1 MSVAAA
7 KVSSAWPARLP
18 ACISLKAPG
27 IFAVGGATGDIDS
40 QLAAEHGLY
49 FHDTRF
55 LREAVLRIADVQP
68 VVKEVR
74 VHRYDR
80 GSFELTNPP
89 LVLADETLLPEGS
102 LHIVRRRVL
111 SHQVRE
117 RVEVQNVGN
126 ARVELDLVLR
136 FAAAFEHITD
146 VREPVE
152 TTVPESAWV
161 DHMLV
166 FRCLGADG
174 RLRNTT
180 LTFDPVPDVESPTEQ
195 GRDINATYH
204 LGLDPGESR
213 NIQIRIFLTDLG
225 DGDLEVIPPA
235 QGAVPSVRGLQVE
248 TSNPRFDAVL
258 ERSLD
263 DLQMLVTRQEGQS
276 FFAAGIPWF
285 VALFGRDSLITGL
298 QMLAYQPQIAAEN
311 LRLLARYQG
320 SRLDPWRDEEPGKI
334 VHEMRTGEKAN
345 LARFPHAR
353 YYGTVDAT
361 PLFIVLLGE
370 YVRWTGDLGLWHELR
385 PNVERAL
392 EWLDAADHD
401 GDGFADYERK
411 SAAGLFNQGWK
422 DSGNS
427 IRHRDGALA
436 EPPIALVE
444 LQAYVYRARLAA
456 AELFRLDGETEVA
469 HRLQAEARQLRR
481 RFQRAFWMADHRFLA
496 VALQRGGRPVE
507 SVTSNPGHALWG
519 GILDPQPATAV
530 ARKLLSRGMFSG
542 WGIRTMAASEVAYDP
557 EDYQVGA
564 VWPHD
569 NSLIVQGLKRY
580 GFDRDALR
588 VFTGL
593 FEAALRFPDQR
604 LPELFAGFTRE
615 EFEPPV
621 GYPNACS
628 PQAWAAG
635 TMPFM
640 LQSILGL
647 EPDAIQGVL
656 RVVRP
661 RLPHWLRQV
670 TLRGLRVGEGSVD
683 LRFARVDGVV
693 HVGILNLEGPLRVQR
708 SERQPA

>member
-49 FHDTRF
+49 FHDPRF

-74 VHRYDR
+74 VHRYVR
-80 GSFELTNPP
+80 GSSELTNPP

-235 QGAVPSVRGLQVE
+235 QGPVPSVRGPQVE

-298 QMLAYQPQIAAEN
+298 QMLAFQPQIAAEN

-320 SRLDPWRDEEPGKI
+320 VRLDPRRDEEPGKI

-345 LARFPHAR
+345 MAQFPLAR

-361 PLFIVLLGE
+361 PLFIMLLGE
-370 YVRWTGDLGLWHELR
+370 YVRWTGDLGLWRELR
-385 PNVERAL
+385 SNVERAL
-392 EWLDAADHD
+392 DWVDAADHD
-401 GDGFADYERK
+401 GDGFADYERQ
-411 SAAGLFNQGWK
+411 SPAGLINQGWK

-436 EPPIALVE
+436 EAPIALVE
-444 LQAYVYRARLAA
+444 LQAYVYRAKLAA
-456 AELFRLDGETEVA
+456 AELFRLDGDA
-469 HRLQAEARQLRR
+469 DRADRLEAAARRLRR
-481 RFQRAFWMADHRFLA
+481 RFHRAFWLPRRQFFA
-496 VALQRGGRPVE
+496 VALERGGRPVE
-507 SVTSNPGHALWG
+507 SVTSNPGHALWSG
-519 GILDPQPATAV
+519 LLDPWAASAV
-530 ARKLLSRGMFSG
+530 ARRLVSRPMFSG
-542 WGIRTMAASEVAYDP
+542 WGNRTLASDELAYDP

-569 NSLIVQGLKRY
+569 NSLIVRGLKRY
-580 GFDRDALR
+580 GFDREVLR

-593 FEAALRFPDQR
+593 FEAALTSPDQR
-604 LPELFAGFTRE
+604 LPELFAGFSRE
-615 EFEPPV
+615 EFPQPV
-621 GYPNACS
+621 TYPNACT

-635 TMPFM
+635 AMPFM

-647 EPDAIQGVL
+647 EPDALRGVL
-656 RVVRP
+656 RIVRP
-661 RLPHWLRQV
+661 RLPAWLREV
-670 TLRGLRVGEGSVD
+670 TLHGLRIGEGSVD
-683 LRFARVDGVV
+683 LRFARDDGVV
-693 HVGILNLEGPLRVQR
+693 HVGILRLEGRLAVRR
-708 SERQPA
+708 SP

>member
-1 MSVAAA
+1 
-7 KVSSAWPARLP
+7 
-18 ACISLKAPG
+18 LKAPG
-27 IFAVGGATGDIDS
+27 IFAVSAATGDIDS
-40 QLAAEHGLY
+40 RLAAEHGVY

-55 LREAVLRIADVQP
+55 LRQAMVRIAGVQP
-68 VVKEVR
+68 ILDDVR
-74 VHRYDR
+74 VARYDR
-80 GSFELTNPP
+80 CTFELTNPP
-89 LVLADETLLPEGS
+89 LQLDDQTLLPEGS
-102 LHIVRRRVL
+102 LRIRRRRLL

-117 RVEVQNVGN
+117 RVEVHNAGT
-126 ARVELDLVLR
+126 ARVELDLELT
-136 FAAAFEHITD
+136 FAAGFEHITD
-146 VREPVE
+146 VRVARDP
-152 TTVPESAWV
+152 PGLLESAWI

-166 FRCLGADG
+166 FRYRGADG
-174 RLRNTT
+174 RLRNTN
-180 LTFDPVPDVESPTEQ
+180 LTFDPIPDLEIGGAP
-195 GRDINATYH
+195 TYH
-204 LGLDPGESR
+204 LQLDPGESR
-213 NIQIRIFLTDLG
+213 SVQVRIFLTDIG

-276 FFAAGIPWF
+276 FFAAGVPWF

-320 SRLDPWRDEEPGKI
+320 SRHNPSRDEEPGKI
-334 VHEMRTGEKAN
+334 VHEVRTGEKASP
-345 LARFPHAR
+345 ATFAQAA

-370 YVRWTGDLGLWHELR
+370 YVRWTGNRKLWWELR

-392 EWLDAADHD
+392 AWLDAADHD
-401 GDGFADYERK
+401 GDGFADYERQ
-411 SAAGLFNQGWK
+411 SAAGLVNQGWK

-427 IRHRDGALA
+427 IRDRDGALA
-436 EPPIALVE
+436 EAPIALVE
-444 LQAYVYRARLAA
+444 VQAYAYRARLSA
-456 AELFRLDGETEVA
+456 AELYRLDGETELA
-469 HRLQAEARQLRR
+469 DGLEAKARRMRR
-481 RFQRAFWMADHRFLA
+481 RFHRAFWLPHRQFFA
-496 VALQRGGRPVE
+496 VALQRGGRPVD
-507 SVTSNPGHALWG
+507 SVTSNPGHALWAG
-519 GILDPQPATAV
+519 LLDPWAATAV
-530 ARKLLSRGMFSG
+530 ARKLLSRSMFSG
-542 WGIRTMAASEVAYDP
+542 WGIRTMAADEVAYDP

-569 NSLIVQGLKRY
+569 NSLIVRGLKRY

-593 FEAALRFPDQR
+593 FNAAQTFADSR
-604 LPELFAGFTRE
+604 LPELFAGYSRE
-615 EFEPPV
+615 EFPRPV

-635 TMPFM
+635 AMPFM

-647 EPDAIQGVL
+647 EPDALRGVL
-656 RVVRP
+656 RLNRP

-683 LRFARVDGVV
+683 LRFARVDGIV
-693 HVGILNLEGPLRVQR
+693 HVGILRLEGRLRIQR
-708 SERQPA
+708 SS